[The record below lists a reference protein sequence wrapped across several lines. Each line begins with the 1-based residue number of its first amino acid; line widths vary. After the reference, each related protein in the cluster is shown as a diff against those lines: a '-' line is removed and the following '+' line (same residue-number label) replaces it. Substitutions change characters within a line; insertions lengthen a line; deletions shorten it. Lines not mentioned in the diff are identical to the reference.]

1 MGDLTEMSVD
11 SVRVH
16 SPTGQH
22 VVVLKE
28 LRGERYLAI
37 SIGNVEANS
46 IALNLAGTAPERPL
60 THDLVVDIFSVA
72 EMQLRRV
79 LINSPGNEVYH
90 AKLLGEM
97 RGRRFEIDA
106 RASDAI
112 ALAVRAGARI
122 LVVTAVLARAA
133 LDRPD
138 GGPPEGEEEGSK
150 ASVFQDVINSMDLPP
165 LESAEGAEE
174 N

>member
-16 SPTGQH
+16 SPSGHH

-28 LRGERYLAI
+28 LKGERYLAI

-46 IALNLAGTAPERPL
+46 IALNLAGLAAERPL

-72 EMQLRRV
+72 EMDLKRV

-90 AKLLGEM
+90 ARLVGEM
-97 RGRRFEIDA
+97 RGRKFEIDA

-112 ALAVRAGARI
+112 ALAVRSAARI
-122 LVVTAVLARAA
+122 FVVTAVLARAA

-138 GGPPEGEEEGSK
+138 GGPPEGGDDSK
-150 ASVFQDVINSMDLPP
+150 PSVFQDLINSMDLPA
-165 LESAEGAEE
+165 LGSSEAGEE
-174 N
+174 V